1 MLYSKTYLKRTKKG
15 NAVKVVKEHYLRE
28 DIWCYVEN
36 CTFCEHTE
44 PVLSEE
50 ARCTELLKFPHYI
63 VPDTNVLL
71 NQMDIIKHP
80 AIHNV
85 IIMQTV
91 YEELRH
97 LNLSIYHQLRTLINE
112 SNRHFFVF
120 SNEHHRLTY
129 IERLKGESPND
140 RNDRAIRSAVGWYS
154 SHLKRAPNG
163 NKKIDVVLLTDDV
176 ANKKKTIAEGLLA
189 YSVKE
194 YVKGMTDYPE
204 LVEML
209 GNEGRFGKDRKV
221 PFDDHL
227 TANKIE
233 SGIKSGK
240 LLQGT
245 LNISMHNYLEGSIQS
260 FVDGVETQIMILG
273 RSRLNRAI
281 QGDIIA
287 VELLPKSEWTKSP
300 TAVILEEEEETTEL
314 NDETMSQYSQSSESV
329 KKLQP
334 TGKVV
339 GIIKR
344 NRKYHCG
351 FINPKSVKGP
361 ATSNMAE
368 NVSISPLDRRIPK
381 LTIRTRQAHKL
392 MNQRTLIAIDS
403 WPKHLKYPLGHFVR
417 ALGPAGDKSTETEV
431 LLLEHDIPHQEFS
444 PRVLNDLPEEGENW
458 KVTDERLRGRMD
470 LRHLNVCSI
479 DPPGCTDI
487 DDALHVRSLP
497 NGNYEVGVHI
507 ADVTHFVK
515 PNTPLNEEAESR
527 GTTVYL
533 VDKRIDMLPEL
544 LGTNLCS
551 LREKVD
557 RLAFSC
563 IWELNSEAE
572 ILNVKFVKS
581 VISSKAS
588 LTYEEAQLRIDDK
601 RTRDSLTKGIRILNE
616 LAKKLRQRRLERG
629 ALTLASPEV
638 KFNLENDSQDPVD
651 VEMKELR
658 ETNALVEEF
667 MLLANISVA
676 KKIYSKFSQSA
687 LLRRHPPPIIS
698 KLEELI
704 KALTP
709 YGMTL
714 TFDSSKSLSDSLEKA
729 VLPEDPYFN
738 KLLRILTTRCMT
750 SAVYFS
756 AGYTTAQEYKHYG
769 LAADFYTHFT
779 SPIRRYSDI
788 IVHRMLAVAID
799 FDKSY
804 SSELMDMYKMQKICD
819 NLNYRHKMAQMAA
832 SSSVEL
838 HTFLYF
844 KGKLEKEEAYVVKIL
859 KNGFIVL
866 VPRYGIEGIVYSST
880 KKSAAA
886 AAASSLSSPTL
897 QNFPPAPITYNVL
910 TNCLESTLE
919 DGQKISIKLFDRVI
933 VQISVEE
940 DLVGEGGMRQ
950 KLKLGLINPF
960 IPGLSIV
967 NPDAAADKD
976 TKSMMIIDN
985 VSKNDTKSIK
995 DTNDVNDMMV
1005 IDNDSKNDTKD
1016 TKDVIVIDNDNEKKH
1031 NIKKKSISRKTGKR
1045 KKVGKS

>member
-15 NAVKVVKEHYLRE
+15 NAVKVVKEHYLRD

-36 CTFCEHTE
+36 CTFCKHTE
-44 PVLSEE
+44 PALLEE
-50 ARCTELLKFPHYI
+50 ARSTKLLKIPHYI

-80 AIHNV
+80 AINNV
-85 IIMQTV
+85 IILQTV

-97 LNLSIYHQLRTLINE
+97 LNLSIYQQLRTLINE
-112 SNRHFFVF
+112 GNRHFFVF
-120 SNEHHRLTY
+120 SNEHHRDTY
-129 IERLKGESPND
+129 IERSKGETPND
-140 RNDRAIRSAVGWYS
+140 RNDRAIRSAVRWYS
-154 SHLKRAPNG
+154 LHLKKASYG
-163 NKKIDVVLLTDDV
+163 NKKIDVALLTDDV
-176 ANKKKTIAEGLLA
+176 ANREKAKAEGLLA
-189 YSVKE
+189 FS
-194 YVKGMTDYPE
+194 E
-204 LVEML
+204 LVEMIR
-209 GNEGRFGKDRKV
+209 NEGKIGKDRKV
-221 PFDDHL
+221 PYDDHL
-227 TANKIE
+227 TASKIE

-245 LNISMHNYLEGSIQS
+245 LNINIHNYLE
-260 FVDGVETQIMILG
+260 VNGVETQIIILG

-281 QGDIIA
+281 QGDVIA
-287 VELLPKSEWTKSP
+287 VELLPKSEWTISS
-300 TAVILEEEEETTEL
+300 TAVVLEEEEETTEL
-314 NDETMSQYSQSSESV
+314 NEEIMNQSNELNNESA
-329 KKLQP
+329 KTLQP

-344 NRKYHCG
+344 NL
-351 FINPKSVKGP
+351 KGS
-361 ATSNMAE
+361 ATSNIAE
-368 NVSISPLDRRIPK
+368 NVLISPLDRRIPK
-381 LTIRTRQAHKL
+381 LTIRTRQAHNL
-392 MNQRTLIAIDS
+392 MSQRTLIAIDS
-403 WPKHLKYPLGHFVR
+403 WPKNAKYPLGHFVR
-417 ALGPAGDKSTETEV
+417 VLGPAGDKSTETEV
-431 LLLEHDIPHQEFS
+431 LLLEHDISHQEFS
-444 PRVLNDLPEEGENW
+444 PRVLSNLPEEGENW
-458 KVTDERLRGRMD
+458 KVTDEHLRDRMD

-515 PNTPLNEEAESR
+515 PNTALNEEAESR

-544 LGTNLCS
+544 LGTK
-551 LREKVD
+551 KVD

-601 RTRDSLTKGIRILNE
+601 RARDGLTKGIRILNQ

-638 KFNLENDSQDPVD
+638 RFKLENDSQDPVD
-651 VEMKELR
+651 VE
-658 ETNALVEEF
+658 
-667 MLLANISVA
+667 
-676 KKIYSKFSQSA
+676 
-687 LLRRHPPPIIS
+687 
-698 KLEELI
+698 LI

-709 YGMTL
+709 YGMSL
-714 TFDSSKSLSDSLEKA
+714 TFESSKSLSDSLEKA

-756 AGYTTAQEYKHYG
+756 AGSTVAQEYKHYG

-804 SSELMDMYKMQKICD
+804 SSELTDMYKVQKICD
-819 NLNYRHKMAQMAA
+819 NLNYRHRMAQMAA

-838 HTFLYF
+838 HTYLFF
-844 KGKLEKEEAYVVKIL
+844 KGKLEREEAYVVKIL

-866 VPRYGIEGIVYSST
+866 VPRYGIEGIVYSAT

-886 AAASSLSSPTL
+886 AAS
-897 QNFPPAPITYNVL
+897 QKHVAPITYNVL
-910 TNCLESTLE
+910 TNSLESTLE

-933 VQISVEE
+933 VQI
-940 DLVGEGGMRQ
+940 
-950 KLKLGLINPF
+950 KKP
-960 IPGLSIV
+960 
-967 NPDAAADKD
+967 
-976 TKSMMIIDN
+976 
-985 VSKNDTKSIK
+985 
-995 DTNDVNDMMV
+995 
-1005 IDNDSKNDTKD
+1005 
-1016 TKDVIVIDNDNEKKH
+1016 EKE
-1031 NIKKKSISRKTGKR
+1031 RK
-1045 KKVGKS
+1045 